1 MQCFHHGS
9 IVLKHYGEDI
19 VGLACATTQ
28 PHKGPAFGS
37 IISKKEQVSWD
48 KTEGWEWSLV
58 EHLPS
63 MHEIVGLILRTI
75 ETGTH
80 T

>member
-1 MQCFHHGS
+1 MQRFHHGS
-9 IVLKHYGEDI
+9 IVLKHHQGEDI

-28 PHKGPAFGS
+28 PH
-37 IISKKEQVSWD
+37 IWLHNLKEQVSWD
-48 KTEGWEWSLV
+48 KTEGWKWSLV

-63 MHEIVGLILRTI
+63 MHEIVGLVLRTI

-80 T
+80 A